1 MKEIQ
6 DSGRLQAYL
15 QKHQLDHIFTEP
27 LKQLLS
33 LLSYDPGEHICS
45 KGDPSSTLYVLVK
58 GKLKIYTTSAEAEH

>member
-58 GKLKIYTTSAEAEH
+58 GSLRFTRPRQRAEH